1 MFNFNN
7 INNDD
12 NNNNSKNLPLA
23 TSTNDKVDS
32 VGAKLTMPKTD
43 NTASSGK
50 VLLKRSLSYDMA
62 STSIKEADN
71 NNEPLSSSEERWNK
85 QIKEKNKISRMKYKK
100 KQQPNK
106 KKSNAKND
114 GKGWLNYVLCR
125 SDEKN
130 NSDEEEEYYNSF
142 TEDLKSENEGDDSY
156 ENFLLVNKPIHKIQR
171 ITSYTPTCENNVGLN
186 ALPTMPSINRIQ
198 SYQGELDDVLL
209 DINTPKTAYNNAEH
223 YFKSCSNEIIEHR

>member
-12 NNNNSKNLPLA
+12 NNNNSKKLPLA

-71 NNEPLSSSEERWNK
+71 NNEPLSS
-85 QIKEKNKISRMKYKK
+85 I
-100 KQQPNK
+100 
-106 KKSNAKND
+106 
-114 GKGWLNYVLCR
+114 
-125 SDEKN
+125 
-130 NSDEEEEYYNSF
+130 
-142 TEDLKSENEGDDSY
+142 
-156 ENFLLVNKPIHKIQR
+156 
-171 ITSYTPTCENNVGLN
+171 
-186 ALPTMPSINRIQ
+186 
-198 SYQGELDDVLL
+198 
-209 DINTPKTAYNNAEH
+209 
-223 YFKSCSNEIIEHR
+223 